1 MQELPGLYAA
11 CKDVVTALQHAYDE
25 VEAGQ
30 LQDHPKLAALK
41 AVLTTVSAIQ
51 PVSFALPPSLPCC
64 MRQSPACTL
73 LHMHAG
79 WEHDSITLL
88 QSCGLP

>member
-1 MQELPGLYAA
+1 MKELPGLYAA
-11 CKDVVTALQHAYDE
+11 CKEVVTALQQAYDK

-51 PVSFALPPSLPCC
+51 PVSISLIPSVC
-64 MRQSPACTL
+64 Q
-73 LHMHAG
+73 
-79 WEHDSITLL
+79 E
-88 QSCGLP
+88 